1 MLVRRS
7 AFLEAEGFDETHLKV
22 AFNDVDFCLRLR
34 QHGYRIVYT
43 PYAELYHAESASR
56 GLEDTVAKN
65 SRFEAEIKYMH
76 DTWGD
81 ALRQDPAYNPNLS
94 LLSGGFTL
102 AFPPRVS
109 FPWRT
114 K

>member
-1 MLVRRS
+1 MSTFASVS
-7 AFLEAEGFDETHLKV
+7 GST
-22 AFNDVDFCLRLR
+22 
-34 QHGYRIVYT
+34 GYRIVYT
-43 PYAELYHAESASR
+43 PYAELHHAESASR

-81 ALRQDPAYNPNLS
+81 ALRQDPAYNPDLS